1 MSSRVESMVIEAGD
15 GDVAGDAGAFADVT
29 CAGCGWTQTAANEL
43 CASCGKPLP
52 GEAPGSAAADDEGRP
67 ADVACVECGNVQ
79 ADMGRGVACE
89 GCGAPMPAPEGG
101 DMRVFLNGEEVG
113 MLSDAMLEKLGELI
127 GAEFADPLAAAAA
140 NGEAVSAQPALEGTG
155 VDPLV
160 TVAGDLW
167 DPVDGYRI
175 REIALGVSGGLGLFA
190 GSEFHRSLAE
200 KLTRNGSEFALTL
213 RGTVEQSGHK
223 VARYKGAM
231 VGLTGVAKFKVG
243 SVVDVDEYYEELG
256 ELRDRFDDGM
266 AALSELID
274 EVREQGRGS
283 TTDPRIQARALIR
296 ALNGVVATFAGASE
310 ASFIDPDGAARPPRP
325 RFIDLIR
332 EAEAE
337 PEVDAGVTCA
347 CGHLRSLHAGA
358 DIDGVCD
365 AEREILMGDGELRRE
380 GCSCAEFRPAGGE
393 IADECA
399 NCDHGEHADGS
410 PGCVVE
416 VRRQQFTL
424 AGELA
429 DIWGPC
435 ACRFWLP
442 KVTEA
447 GPVEEGPS
455 NANEG
460 DEPDAEPEPEAA
472 EGVEPSVLERELA
485 GSVGIALARASG
497 RPALGAVAPEGER
510 CGLMHAGHLSPC
522 PYDAFECSLPV
533 VGEVLET

>member
-1 MSSRVESMVIEAGD
+1 MSSKVRTMVIEDADADAEGEGD
-15 GDVAGDAGAFADVT
+15 AAVGAGAFADVT

-43 CASCGKPLP
+43 CASCGQALP
-52 GEAPGSAAADDEGRP
+52 GEAPGFDAADEGDE
-67 ADVACVECGNVQ
+67 
-79 ADMGRGVACE
+79 
-89 GCGAPMPAPEGG
+89 G

-113 MLSDAMLEKLGELI
+113 MLRDAMAEKLGELI
-127 GAEFADPLAAAAA
+127 GAEFADPLAAAVA

-155 VDPLV
+155 VEPLV

-167 DPVDGYRI
+167 DSVDGYRI

-190 GSEFHRSLAE
+190 GSEFHRALAE

-223 VARYKGAM
+223 VARYKGSM
-231 VGLTGVAKFKVG
+231 VGLTGVAKFKVCA
-243 SVVDVDEYYEELG
+243 VIDVDEYYEELG

-296 ALNGVVATFAGASE
+296 ALNGVVATFAGAGD
-310 ASFIDPDGAARPPRP
+310 ASFIDPDGAERPPRP

-332 EAEAE
+332 EVEGE
-337 PEVDAGVTCA
+337 PEIDGGVSCG

-358 DIDGVCD
+358 DFDGVCD

-399 NCDHGEHADGS
+399 NCDHGEHSDGS
-410 PGCVVE
+410 PGCGVE

-424 AGELA
+424 SGELA

-442 KVTEA
+442 KVAEA
-447 GPVEEGPS
+447 GPAVEGHS

-460 DEPDAEPEPEAA
+460 DEPEPEPEPEPGAA

-533 VGEVLET
+533 VEVSET

>member
-1 MSSRVESMVIEAGD
+1 MVRASIDDPEYVRELREELIAETAD
-15 GDVAGDAGAFADVT
+15 G
-29 CAGCGWTQTAANEL
+29 
-43 CASCGKPLP
+43 
-52 GEAPGSAAADDEGRP
+52 P
-67 ADVACVECGNVQ
+67 AWPA
-79 ADMGRGVACE
+79 
-89 GCGAPMPAPEGG
+89 APEGPSEERVAG
-101 DMRVFLNGEEVG
+101 TVEGALAMRDDAVARAVADAIVGEF
-113 MLSDAMLEKLGELI
+113 
-127 GAEFADPLAAAAA
+127 GADGAHALAAALAA
-140 NGEAVSAQPALEGTG
+140 AVESGEAVAAQPALAGTG
-155 VDPLV
+155 VAGVALA
-160 TVAGDLW
+160 AGDLW
-167 DPVDGYRI
+167 DPVDGHRI
-175 REIALGVSGGLGLFA
+175 REIGLGVGGTLRLFA
-190 GSEFHRSLAE
+190 GSEFHRQLAGR
-200 KLTRNGSEFALTL
+200 LARDGAEFSLTL
-213 RGTVEQSGHK
+213 RGTVESHGTK
-223 VARYKGAM
+223 VDRFQGAM

-243 SVVDVDEYYEELG
+243 AVVDVDEYYEELG

-296 ALNGVVATFAGASE
+296 ALDGVVATFAGAGD
-310 ASFIDPDGAARPPRP
+310 ASVIDPDGAERPPRP

-332 EAEAE
+332 EVEGG
-337 PEVDAGVTCA
+337 PEIDGGVSCG
-347 CGHLRSLHAGA
+347 CGHLRSVHAGA
-358 DIDGVCD
+358 DLNGVCD

-399 NCDHGEHADGS
+399 NCDHGEHSDGS

-424 AGELA
+424 SGELA

-447 GPVEEGPS
+447 AAEEGPS

-460 DEPDAEPEPEAA
+460 DEPEPEPGEGEA
-472 EGVEPSVLERELA
+472 GVVEPSVLERELA

-497 RPALGAVAPEGER
+497 RPALGAVAPVGER

-522 PYDAFECSLPV
+522 PYDAFECSLPA